1 MKNRIIIILITIL
14 FSIAG
19 NSRYCEAQE
28 EQNTSPQSTSY
39 IKIKTMKIINGD
51 TIVSEKEY
59 SGEGDMQVEMEDS
72 ILGDNFND
80 FDFKMFNNFNDS
92 SFFERFYKMPDI
104 FKNFNSQ
111 PDDSFFNHFN
121 LSQFPNLPIDSI
133 FKNFNFYNDNFYSP
147 DLETEK
153 EMLKSFLYNDMF
165 NSLDSAEHNIPN
177 VDNPKLEKNDSDN
190 LNVQKNKII
199 IHDKPIK
206 SDKERNNELEI
217 TISHNSTDSYFN
229 VSFELDSK
237 NKTII
242 SLTNDNGK
250 QLQKEIIDK
259 TEGVYTR
266 QFDMKNYS
274 KGTYYIFIKQGK
286 KEVSKEII
294 IS

>member
-1 MKNRIIIILITIL
+1 MKKTITLILTIL
-14 FSIAG
+14 FYSFIC
-19 NSRYCEAQE
+19 NIKFCKAQE
-28 EQNTSPQSTSY
+28 EQNTTPQSKSY
-39 IKIKTMKIINGD
+39 VKIKTMKIINGD

-59 SGEGDMQVEMEDS
+59 SGEGDINIEMEDS

-80 FDFKMFNNFNDS
+80 FHFKMFNNFNDS

-133 FKNFNFYNDNFYSP
+133 FKNFNFNNDNFYSP
-147 DLETEK
+147 GLETEK

-165 NSLDSAEHNIPN
+165 NSLDSAEFNKPN
-177 VDNPKLEKNDSDN
+177 ADIPKLEKKDSDN
-190 LNVQKNKII
+190 LNLQKNKII
-199 IHDKPIK
+199 IHDNHLK
-206 SDKERNNELEI
+206 SDKDKNNELEL
-217 TISHNSTDSYFN
+217 TISHNSADSYFN
-229 VSFELDSK
+229 ISFELDSK

-242 SLTNDNGK
+242 SLTNDQGK

-266 QFDMKNYS
+266 QFDMKNFP
-274 KGTYYIFIKQGK
+274 KGTYFIFIKQGK
-286 KEVSKEII
+286 KTVSKEII
-294 IS
+294 NS

>member
-19 NSRYCEAQE
+19 NTKYCEAQE

-111 PDDSFFNHFN
+111 PNDSFFNHFN

-133 FKNFNFYNDNFYSP
+133 FKNFNNDNFYSP

-190 LNVQKNKII
+190 LNVQNNKII

>member
-1 MKNRIIIILITIL
+1 
-14 FSIAG
+14 
-19 NSRYCEAQE
+19 
-28 EQNTSPQSTSY
+28 
-39 IKIKTMKIINGD
+39 
-51 TIVSEKEY
+51 
-59 SGEGDMQVEMEDS
+59 
-72 ILGDNFND
+72 
-80 FDFKMFNNFNDS
+80 
-92 SFFERFYKMPDI
+92 
-104 FKNFNSQ
+104 
-111 PDDSFFNHFN
+111 
-121 LSQFPNLPIDSI
+121 
-133 FKNFNFYNDNFYSP
+133 
-147 DLETEK
+147 
-153 EMLKSFLYNDMF
+153 MF

>member
-1 MKNRIIIILITIL
+1 MKNRVGVILITIF

-19 NSRYCEAQE
+19 NTRYCEAQE

-39 IKIKTMKIINGD
+39 VKIKTIKIINGD

-111 PDDSFFNHFN
+111 PNDSFFNHFN

-133 FKNFNFYNDNFYSP
+133 FKNFNNDNFYSP

-165 NSLDSAEHNIPN
+165 NSLDSAEFNKPN
-177 VDNPKLEKNDSDN
+177 ADIPKLEKKDSDN
-190 LNVQKNKII
+190 LNLQKNKII
-199 IHDKPIK
+199 IHDNHLK
-206 SDKERNNELEI
+206 SDKDKNNELEL
-217 TISHNSTDSYFN
+217 TISHNSADSYFN
-229 VSFELDSK
+229 ISFELDSK

-242 SLTNDNGK
+242 SLTNDQGK

-266 QFDMKNYS
+266 QFDMKNYT